1 MELAKSWLISQ
12 TDSAPLGFAAI
23 HSFASRLVRPGEIKP
38 SDQRDQRSRNAE
50 GVPILHRSDVC
61 ENTISV
67 TSP

>member
-38 SDQRDQRSRNAE
+38 PDQRGQRSPKAP
-50 GVPILHRSDVC
+50 GALIQHRSDVS
-61 ENTISV
+61 ENTS
-67 TSP
+67 SGAGL